1 MKPKTIHATSVVI
14 EDSGVLIV
22 GNSGLG
28 KSDLA
33 LRLIDSGATLISDDI
48 TICKKVEDSIFLFSP
63 LQTRGLLEVREVGIM
78 TLPYVDNI
86 KLFLIVELVDHEIER
101 LPSKKM
107 GKFMN
112 LNISKIKIYGKNSSS
127 VAKIKLK
134 LNEIKDNV

>member
-48 TICKKVEDSIFLFSP
+48 TICKKVDDSIFLFPPS
-63 LQTRGLLEVREVGIM
+63 QTRGLLEVREVGIM
-78 TLPYVDNI
+78 TVPYVDNI

-134 LNEIKDNV
+134 LNEIKDNA

>member
-33 LRLIDSGATLISDDI
+33 LRLIDSGATLITDDI
-48 TICKKVEDSIFLFSP
+48 TISKKVEDSIFLFSP

-78 TLPYVDNI
+78 TVPYVDNI